1 MTQPSSKRF
10 VMEDGYLANK
20 EATDTAIYDEQIAR
34 QEGDDSTLS
43 LANSHSDTLAASIRN
58 NLDTE
63 RPYPNY
69 LINGGFDVWQRGTTL
84 TLLSATLQT
93 GYIADRWKCSA
104 TGVTGA
110 SYTFSRVEEN
120 PRVAPS
126 MGRYDMQITQNN
138 NITGVHYAVMQQ
150 VLETSDVY
158 PMAGTN
164 SNVMFSAYIYSNI
177 NANVDVSILT
187 STSADSSTPTEY
199 VTGSYT
205 VTAGEWR
212 QVSISTPLAILSKL
226 TVGVQIKTSLST
238 AGDYIKVSSAKLEGI
253 GFNEEPTAFVRN
265 GGSFASELAAC
276 QRYYY
281 RTPTPAVGYPWASG
295 YNTTTLLSTFFVQF
309 PVHMRVAPSV
319 LEQSGTA
326 AHYAITNTAGAAVAC
341 SAVPTHVSASTRGAR
356 IATTVATAGTA
367 GFGSMLLANNTA
379 AYLGWSAE
387 IL

>member
-1 MTQPSSKRF
+1 
-10 VMEDGYLANK
+10 MEDGYLANK
-20 EATDTAIYDEQIAR
+20 IDTDGAIATEIIDRQNGDT
-34 QEGDDSTLS
+34 STLAS
-43 LANSHSDTLAASIRN
+43 ANSHSDGLASSIN
-58 NLDTE
+58 YHLDIE
-63 RPYPNY
+63 RAYPNY

-110 SYTFSRVEEN
+110 SYTFSRVEETT
-120 PRVAPS
+120 RVAAS

-138 NITGVHYAVMQQ
+138 TISGAHYAVMQQ

-158 PMAGTN
+158 PMAGTD

-177 NANVDVSILT
+177 NANVDVAIIA
-187 STSADSSTPTEY
+187 STGIDSSTPTEY
-199 VTGSYT
+199 ATSSYT
-205 VTAGEWR
+205 VTAGQWR
-212 QVSISTPLAILSKL
+212 RISVSTPLAILSKL
-226 TVGVQIKTSLST
+226 TVGVQIKTNLT
-238 AGDYIKVSSAKLEGI
+238 NAGDYIKVSSTKLEGV
-253 GFNEEPTAFVRN
+253 GYNQNPTSFVRN
-265 GGSFASELAAC
+265 GGSFAAELAAC
-276 QRYYY
+276 HRYYY
-281 RTPTPAVGYPWASG
+281 RTPAPAVGYPWANG

-309 PVHMRVAPSV
+309 PVPMRVAPSA

-326 AHYAITNTAGAAVAC
+326 AHFAITNTAGAAVAC